1 MIDVTHI
8 LGAIRQ
14 AAPKATDELLPSTNG
29 CCENGF

>member
-14 AAPKATDELLPSTNG
+14 AAPKATDELLPSTIG
-29 CCENGF
+29 GR